1 MNISKNFQRLSISLV
16 LLSMVMVGC
25 NKNFITE
32 FNPANRTTDNF
43 YNTPGGYL
51 NLVNSCYPLLRDLT
65 QRRKLTHN
73 GSDIFAENG
82 SYGIFYN
89 LPNQVGAPKDVYDIR
104 FNSTDGELQT
114 YWDQL
119 YREINRCNAAI
130 SREKGV
136 VGGDAAVI
144 SNLVGQ
150 AKFLRALSY
159 FWAVQQWGDIPMP
172 LTESLTG
179 SLEAKKSTAKE
190 VYTQILKDLDE
201 AIAVLPVT
209 PSERGRASKGAAQ
222 FLQAKVY
229 LTRGWNF
236 NNSLGG
242 SDADFTKSLALC
254 DALIASN
261 LYPMEK
267 DWNTLFPIHNKNVNL
282 ETATL
287 ASSVVPANASKEVI
301 FAVQYEN
308 PAFYKG
314 DLNFDAATGI
324 QGNNIH
330 SQMGGG
336 PSGIAQIA
344 GAAAPYSVMKNVH
357 IVTWA
362 AYRLFDPKLDARYE
376 GTYNSVSYAT
386 TSAAISLK
394 NNTYSSNTTL
404 NFVKGDTTAVI
415 RAWNNPILSASE
427 RGQNVAGGTKKYH
440 VTNHDEMEGYAPINA
455 TTGVNDNM
463 FWGKPMIW
471 KFFQPGLP
479 TSDGWGTWN
488 EPLFRSAELY
498 LMAAEAIVK
507 GATGAKLGTAD
518 VYYNIVLDRALA
530 SNAGKAPARAAKA
543 DDARDLHTNVV
554 SYRATP
560 ATISIDMI
568 LDESAREFLGE
579 SFRWNDLK
587 RTQTL
592 ISRGTKYNP
601 WTKYGLGG
609 TAQIK
614 AMHYL
619 RPIPQGMIDVTNP
632 KIEQNPGY

>member
-1 MNISKNFQRLSISLV
+1 MNISKNFQRISICLA
-16 LLSMVMVGC
+16 LLSMVMIGC
-25 NKNFITE
+25 NKSFITE
-32 FNPANRTTDNF
+32 YNPGNRTTDNY
-43 YNTPGGYL
+43 YNTTVGFTG
-51 NLVNSCYPLLRDLT
+51 LVNSCYPLLRDMT

-73 GSDIFAENG
+73 GTDIFTENG
-82 SYGIFYN
+82 AYGVFYN
-89 LPNQVGAPKDVYDIR
+89 LPNQLGAQRDVYDTR
-104 FNSTDGELQT
+104 LNSTDGELQT

-119 YREINRCNAAI
+119 YKEINRCNAAV
-130 SREKGV
+130 SREKAV
-136 VGGDAAVI
+136 VGGDANVI

-159 FWAVQQWGDIPMP
+159 FFAVQQWGDIPMP

-190 VYTQILKDLDE
+190 VYTQILKDLDD
-201 AIAVLPVT
+201 AIAVLPIT
-209 PSERGRASKGAAQ
+209 QGDRGRVTKGAAQ

-242 SDADFTKSLALC
+242 SDADFTKALALC

-267 DWNTLFPIHNKNVNL
+267 DWNTLFPIHNKNVNA
-282 ETATL
+282 ETATY
-287 ASSVVPANASKEVI
+287 ASSVVTANASKEVI
-301 FAVQYEN
+301 FAIQYEN
-308 PAFYKG
+308 PLYYKG
-314 DLNFDAATGI
+314 DMNFDAATGI

-336 PSGIAQIA
+336 PSGVAQIS
-344 GAAAPYSVMKNVH
+344 GSSAPYSVMKNGH
-357 IVTWA
+357 IPTWA

-376 GTYNSVSYAT
+376 GTFNSVSYAT
-386 TSAAISLK
+386 TTAAISLSK
-394 NNTYSSNTTL
+394 NTYSSNVTL
-404 NFVKGDTTAVI
+404 NFVKGDTTGVI

-427 RGQNVAGGTKKYH
+427 RGQNVAGGTKKYN

-455 TTGVNDNM
+455 TTSVTDNM
-463 FWGKPMIW
+463 FWGKPMVW
-471 KFFQPGLP
+471 KFFQPQVPGF
-479 TSDGWGTWN
+479 DGWGTWN
-488 EPLFRSAELY
+488 DPLFRSAELY

-518 VYYNIVLDRALA
+518 VYYNIVLDRALS
-530 SNAGKAPARAAKA
+530 SNSGKSPNRAANAA
-543 DDARDLHTNVV
+543 DPKDPSTNVV
-554 SYRATP
+554 SYRAT
-560 ATISIDMI
+560 AANISIDMI

-579 SFRWNDLK
+579 AFRWNDLK

-592 ISRGTKYNP
+592 ISRATKYNP
-601 WTKYGLGG
+601 WTKYGLAG
-609 TAQIK
+609 TSQIK
-614 AMHYL
+614 EMHYL

-632 KIEQNPGY
+632 RIDQNPGY

>member
-1 MNISKNFQRLSISLV
+1 MNISKNFQRFSICLV

-32 FNPANRTTDNF
+32 YNPGNRTTDNF
-43 YNTPGGYL
+43 YNTVAGFT
-51 NLVNSCYPLLRDLT
+51 NLVNSCYPLLRDMT
-65 QRRKLTHN
+65 QRKKLTHN
-73 GSDIFAENG
+73 STDIFAENG
-82 SYGIFYN
+82 FGGLLYSLANQQGSARDSYD
-89 LPNQVGAPKDVYDIR
+89 LR
-104 FNSTDGELQT
+104 FNSTDGEVQS

-130 SREKGV
+130 TREKSI
-136 VGGDAAVI
+136 VGGDATVI
-144 SNLVGQ
+144 ANLVGQ

-179 SLEAKKSTAKE
+179 SLEAKKTPAKD

-201 AIAVLPVT
+201 AIAALPVT
-209 PSERGRASKGAAQ
+209 QPDQGRVTKGAAQ

-236 NNSLGG
+236 NSSLGG
-242 SDADFTKSLALC
+242 SSADFTKALALS

-267 DWNTLFPIHNKNVNL
+267 DWNTLYPIHNKNQNI
-282 ETATL
+282 ETASL
-287 ASSVVPANASKEVI
+287 ASSVVTANASKEVI
-301 FAVQYEN
+301 FAVQYAN
-308 PAFYKG
+308 PLFYKG
-314 DLNFDAATGI
+314 DQNFDAATGI

-336 PSGIAQIA
+336 VSGIAQIA
-344 GAAAPYSVMKNVH
+344 GAATPYSVMKSVH
-357 IVTWA
+357 VVTWA

-376 GTYNSVSYAT
+376 GTFSSVSYAT
-386 TSAAISLK
+386 TAAAISLK
-394 NNTYSSNTTL
+394 NNTYSQNLTL
-404 NFVKGDTTAVI
+404 NFVKGDTTGII
-415 RAWNNPILSASE
+415 RAWNNPILVASE
-427 RGQNVAGGTKKYH
+427 RGLSFAGGTKKYN

-479 TSDGWGTWN
+479 NSDGWGTWN
-488 EPLFRSAELY
+488 EPLFRSADLY

-530 SNAGKAPARAAKA
+530 SNSGKSPARAQ
-543 DDARDLHTNVV
+543 DAANPRDLPTKVV

-592 ISRGTKYNP
+592 ISRGTQYNP
-601 WTKYGLGG
+601 WTKQGIAG

-619 RPIPQGMIDVTNP
+619 RPIPQSMIDVTNP